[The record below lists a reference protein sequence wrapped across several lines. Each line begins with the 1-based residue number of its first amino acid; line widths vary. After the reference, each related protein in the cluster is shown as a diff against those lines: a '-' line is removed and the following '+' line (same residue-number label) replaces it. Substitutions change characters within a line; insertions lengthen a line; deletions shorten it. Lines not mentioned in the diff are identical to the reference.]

1 MPARTR
7 ANRKANRPVVISS
20 FSFQEDRVGGLPR
33 RGRPRPALLEFQIH
47 SPPLQDRTMPL
58 VSMRQ
63 LLDHAAEQG
72 YGIPAYNVN
81 NLEQVQAVM
90 TAAAEVGAPVILQ
103 ASAGARKYAGEAF
116 IKHLILAAVEQYPN
130 VPLVMHQDH
139 GQSPEVCAGAIKL
152 GFSSVMMDGSLEA
165 DGKTIAS
172 YEYNVD
178 VTKKVVDMAHRLG
191 VSVEG
196 ELGCLGSLETM
207 RGDKEDGHGTDATMT
222 REMLLTDPEQ
232 AADFVK
238 KTGVDALA
246 IAIGTSHGAY
256 KFTREPTGDILA
268 IDRIKEIHK
277 RIPNTHLVMHGSS
290 SVPQDLLA
298 IIRQYGGN
306 MKETYGVP
314 VEEIQEAIKHGVR
327 KINIDT
333 DIRLAMTGAVRK
345 FLAENPE
352 KFDAREWLKPAREAA
367 KALCKQRYIEFGCE
381 GQGAKIKGDT
391 LQVVAAKYSKGELAQ
406 VVH

>member
-1 MPARTR
+1 
-7 ANRKANRPVVISS
+7 
-20 FSFQEDRVGGLPR
+20 
-33 RGRPRPALLEFQIH
+33 
-47 SPPLQDRTMPL
+47 MPL

-72 YGIPAYNVN
+72 YGIPAFNVN

-90 TAAAEVGAPVILQ
+90 TAAQEVGAPVILQ
-103 ASAGARKYAGEAF
+103 ASAGARKYAGENF
-116 IKHLILAAVEQYPN
+116 IKHLIQAALETWPQI
-130 VPLVMHQDH
+130 PLVMHQDH
-139 GQSPEVCAGAIKL
+139 GQSPDVCKGAINL

-165 DGKTIAS
+165 DGKSIAS
-172 YEYNVD
+172 YDYNVD
-178 VTKKVVDMAHRLG
+178 VTRKVVDMAHKQG
-191 VSVEG
+191 VTVEG

-222 REMLLTDPEQ
+222 RDQLLTDPEQ

-238 KTGVDALA
+238 KTQLDALA

-256 KFTREPTGDILA
+256 KFTRKPTGDILA
-268 IDRIKEIHK
+268 IDRIKEIHR
-277 RIPNTHLVMHGSS
+277 RIPTTHLVMHGSS

-314 VEEIQEAIKHGVR
+314 VEEIQEAIKFGVR

-367 KALCKQRYIEFGCE
+367 KVIAKERYLQFGCE
-381 GQGAKIKGDT
+381 GQAAKI
-391 LQVVAAKYSKGELAQ
+391 AARPLADIARRYAQGELAQ
-406 VVH
+406 TVV